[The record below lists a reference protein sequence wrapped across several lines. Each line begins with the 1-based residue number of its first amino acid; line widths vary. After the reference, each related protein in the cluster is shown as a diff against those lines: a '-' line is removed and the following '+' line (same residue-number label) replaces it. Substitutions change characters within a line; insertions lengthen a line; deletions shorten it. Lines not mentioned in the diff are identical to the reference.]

1 MPASIR
7 FSAFRGCANCGGCR
21 IKGKIYLTAG
31 KGSFGITKGNKWS
44 AGPMGRRLPIRWLRA
59 AASMVA
65 AAHNEK
71 VLSHFPAVCPGHLAI
86 CHALHSLLFGAGLT
100 DADFPSRPTPGLFS
114 PRQAKTRRRAL
125 IKTFSTILIR
135 EKTSKFLANVVC
147 ARCFHVKLIF
157 GPGKNS
163 WQFHPPSLIKIK
175 QRRTKSVLC
184 ALTCCTFPSTVVP
197 SSIQRRSDFFFV
209 IWPNRRRKKVKPT
222 QIWLAESDY

>member
-1 MPASIR
+1 MYQKTCLTKMPASIR

-100 DADFPSRPTPGLFS
+100 ADFSSRPTPGLFS
-114 PRQAKTRRRAL
+114 PRQAKTRWRAL

-147 ARCFHVKLIF
+147 ALFSRETHFRPGQKLLAI
-157 GPGKNS
+157 S
-163 WQFHPPSLIKIK
+163 PPSLIKIK

-197 SSIQRRSDFFFV
+197 SSIQRRGASFFYQAKYT
-209 IWPNRRRKKVKPT
+209 PK
-222 QIWLAESDY
+222 ES

>member
-1 MPASIR
+1 MKRFSLIFQQFAPATWQFVTRFIHFYLAPASLQTYLPVLHLA
-7 FSAFRGCANCGGCR
+7 FSAPARQKHAGG
-21 IKGKIYLTAG
+21 
-31 KGSFGITKGNKWS
+31 
-44 AGPMGRRLPIRWLRA
+44 
-59 AASMVA
+59 
-65 AAHNEK
+65 
-71 VLSHFPAVCPGHLAI
+71 
-86 CHALHSLLFGAGLT
+86 
-100 DADFPSRPTPGLFS
+100 
-114 PRQAKTRRRAL
+114 AL

-184 ALTCCTFPSTVVP
+184 ALTCCAFPSNVVP
-197 SSIQRRSDFFFV
+197 SSIQRRSEFF
-209 IWPNRRRKKVKPT
+209 IWPNTRRKKVKPT